1 MNYVILLAGGVGKR
15 MGADIPKQ
23 FIKVKGKPIIVYS
36 IENFQRNEQIEKIV
50 VVCVKDW
57 IDHVKE
63 LVKEYGLTKVE
74 WVIEGGST
82 GHDSIKNGVF
92 FLKDKVNPDD
102 YIIVHDAVRPILP
115 QKAINEVLRVAHEKG
130 NASSSIVCHPPI
142 VYTEDGESGVKDID
156 REHVMLTASPQVYKF
171 SLALSCYE
179 KAEAENKN
187 NLQIFN
193 NNQNAR
199 MSIAQNNAISSS
211 IGGILAMTPASVFR
225 GTFGTMFDVA
235 NEGIKQTAESMNYN
249 LNIDNMRNSPQQL
262 QSMNSDAVLISYI
275 DEFGI
280 LIEMQEPID
289 FEKQSIID
297 YFKIFGYTYNKINKV
312 KQFIKTRKYYNY
324 LQANIFEID
333 GHIAEQLKDLIKST
347 LSKGIRFWHKDNFT
361 GEINFDLNNIER
373 SISNG

>member
-102 YIIVHDAVRPILP
+102 YIVVHDAVRPILP

-156 REHVMLTASPQVYKF
+156 REHVMLTASPQAYKF

-187 NLQIFN
+187 IFTFTSSLLIHYGERVYFAKGTTSN
-193 NNQNAR
+193 IKVTKKED
-199 MSIAQNNAISSS
+199 IALFEA
-211 IGGILAMTPASVFR
+211 L
-225 GTFGTMFDVA
+225 
-235 NEGIKQTAESMNYN
+235 
-249 LNIDNMRNSPQQL
+249 LNVPEELLFS
-262 QSMNSDAVLISYI
+262 
-275 DEFGI
+275 E
-280 LIEMQEPID
+280 
-289 FEKQSIID
+289 
-297 YFKIFGYTYNKINKV
+297 
-312 KQFIKTRKYYNY
+312 
-324 LQANIFEID
+324 
-333 GHIAEQLKDLIKST
+333 
-347 LSKGIRFWHKDNFT
+347 
-361 GEINFDLNNIER
+361 
-373 SISNG
+373 